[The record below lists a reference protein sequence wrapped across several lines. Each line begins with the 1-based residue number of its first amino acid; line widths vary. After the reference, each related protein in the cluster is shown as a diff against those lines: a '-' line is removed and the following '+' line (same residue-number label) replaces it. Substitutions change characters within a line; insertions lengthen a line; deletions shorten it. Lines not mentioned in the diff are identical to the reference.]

1 MTPWHMSDVRRL
13 LPLAA
18 AVLGLAGAV
27 QTAGAWP
34 VEEAG
39 AVAPEMSETAR
50 VLGRSAP
57 QGRLGARPE
66 AAEELDEMLED
77 FAAPPPDAR
86 LRPAQRDLAGARG
99 RLERSLDRA
108 AETRA
113 PRPLPRPR
121 GYPFGWRPPGRP
133 ALP

>member
-1 MTPWHMSDVRRL
+1 
-13 LPLAA
+13 LPLATGAALGLVA
-18 AVLGLAGAV
+18 AVLP
-27 QTAGAWP
+27 AGAWP
-34 VEEAG
+34 VEEVG
-39 AVAPEMSETAR
+39 EVAPEMSETAQ

-86 LRPAQRDLAGARG
+86 LRPAQRDQAGARG
-99 RLERSLDRA
+99 QLERSLDRA
-108 AETRA
+108 ATARQ
-113 PRPLPRPR
+113 PRPMPPPR